1 MDINVNSKS
10 LYEQYVATQSS
21 TETTSSKNKELVPLV
36 QPKVSEQNKKIYEKL
51 GLTQEQ
57 FIKLCEEFPNITTLT
72 EDKQLDI
79 INKKLTEIKS
89 SETKTTQETEKTQTS
104 PHSSTGEE
112 KLVDNGVFNHK
123 VYSKLSNDE
132 KFAIYAAELA
142 KNKFLYPS
150 EGDKK
155 TIEAWNT
162 LTPEQQ
168 KAFIDAEISNLKKSE
183 KGVPIASLVC
193 YDALCMALYDIQ
205 RGGCARHSRLFFFQE
220 EFPWKIN
227 SENTQSCSLKWV

>member
-1 MDINVNSKS
+1 MMKSVVLSCFYMFKILKPREYYMDINVNSKS

-57 FIKLCEEFPNITTLT
+57 FIKLCEEFPNIATLT

-104 PHSSTGEE
+104 PHSSAGEE
-112 KLVDNGVFNHK
+112 K
-123 VYSKLSNDE
+123 
-132 KFAIYAAELA
+132 
-142 KNKFLYPS
+142 
-150 EGDKK
+150 
-155 TIEAWNT
+155 
-162 LTPEQQ
+162 
-168 KAFIDAEISNLKKSE
+168 IS
-183 KGVPIASLVC
+183 
-193 YDALCMALYDIQ
+193 
-205 RGGCARHSRLFFFQE
+205 
-220 EFPWKIN
+220 
-227 SENTQSCSLKWV
+227 

>member
-1 MDINVNSKS
+1 MMKSVVLSCFYMFKILKPREYYMDINVNSKS

-57 FIKLCEEFPNITTLT
+57 FIKLCEEFPNIATLT

-89 SETKTTQETEKTQTS
+89 SETKTTQETEKIQTS
-104 PHSSTGEE
+104 PHSSAGEE
-112 KLVDNGVFNHK
+112 KLVDNGIFNHK

-142 KNKFLYPS
+142 KTSFYILPRVIKRL
-150 EGDKK
+150 
-155 TIEAWNT
+155 
-162 LTPEQQ
+162 
-168 KAFIDAEISNLKKSE
+168 LKL
-183 KGVPIASLVC
+183 GIL
-193 YDALCMALYDIQ
+193 
-205 RGGCARHSRLFFFQE
+205 
-220 EFPWKIN
+220 
-227 SENTQSCSLKWV
+227 